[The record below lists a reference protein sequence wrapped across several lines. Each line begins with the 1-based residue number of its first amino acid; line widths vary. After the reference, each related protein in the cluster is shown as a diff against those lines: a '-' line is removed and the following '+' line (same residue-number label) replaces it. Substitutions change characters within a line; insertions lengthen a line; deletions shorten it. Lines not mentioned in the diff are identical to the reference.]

1 MIGRIL
7 TKIVKWHKFAKSVQR
22 VSDINK
28 NGLIL
33 HRKVFDMDELY
44 YKSVDL
50 LKRLISTPSVS
61 REENAVADI
70 VCDFFQANG
79 FEPQRQGN
87 NVWAKSPDYDIA
99 KPTLLLNSHI
109 DTVKPVAGWTRD
121 PYTPIEEDGKLYGL
135 GSNDAGASLVSLLA
149 AFIYLCKR
157 PRSYNL
163 IMLASCEEEVSGKNG
178 IESVISKLTPVSVA
192 IVGEPTEMQP
202 AIAEK
207 GLMVLDGVVRG
218 VSGHA
223 ARNEGV
229 NAIYEALGVVERLRN
244 LRFEKE
250 SQMLGPV
257 KISVT
262 QINAGTQHNV
272 VPDECR
278 IVVDVRST
286 DAYSNVQTL
295 ALIRKAVP
303 QCELTPRSTR
313 LTPSYISLSHP
324 LVKRLQILGAKP
336 FGSPTLSD
344 QALMPWQ
351 SLKLGPGSSSRSH
364 TADEFIYLDEIRNA
378 INTYITVLDGL
389 VLE

>member
-1 MIGRIL
+1 
-7 TKIVKWHKFAKSVQR
+7 
-22 VSDINK
+22 
-28 NGLIL
+28 
-33 HRKVFDMDELY
+33 MDELY

-50 LKRLISTPSVS
+50 LKRLIATPSIS
-61 REENAVADI
+61 REEGAAADI
-70 VCDFFQANG
+70 VYDYFKANG
-79 FEPQRQGN
+79 FEPERRGN
-87 NVWAKSPDYDIA
+87 NVWAKTHDYDLS

-121 PYTPIEEDGKLYGL
+121 PFTPVEEDGKLYGL
-135 GSNDAGASLVSLLA
+135 GSNDAGASLVSLIA
-149 AFIYLCKR
+149 AFIYLDKR
-157 PRSYNL
+157 PRDYN
-163 IMLASCEEEVSGKNG
+163 IVMLASCEEEVSGKDG
-178 IESVISKLTPVSVA
+178 IESVLAYVAPITVA
-192 IVGEPTEMQP
+192 IVGEPTEMHP

-207 GLMVLDGVVRG
+207 GLMVLDGKIKG

-229 NAIYEALGVVERLRN
+229 NAIYEAVKVVEKLRD

-250 SQMLGPV
+250 SKMLGPV

-272 VPDECR
+272 VPDMCE

-286 DAYSNVQTL
+286 DAYTNFQTL
-295 ALIRKAVP
+295 SKIRSAVP

-313 LTPSYISLSHP
+313 LNPSYIDPSHP
-324 LVKRLQILGAKP
+324 IVKRLQLLGAKP

-364 TADEFIYLDEIRNA
+364 TADEYIHYQEIRSA
-378 INTYITVLDGL
+378 IQVYVSILDGL
-389 VLE
+389 KLR

>member
-1 MIGRIL
+1 
-7 TKIVKWHKFAKSVQR
+7 
-22 VSDINK
+22 
-28 NGLIL
+28 
-33 HRKVFDMDELY
+33 MDELY

-50 LKRLISTPSVS
+50 LKQLISTPSVS

-70 VCDFFQANG
+70 VENFFRENG
-79 FEPQRQGN
+79 FIPRRHGN
-87 NVWAKSPDYDIA
+87 NVWALSPDFDIN

-109 DTVKPVAGWTRD
+109 DTVRPVAGWTRE
-121 PYTPIEEDGKLYGL
+121 PFSPIEEEGKLYGL
-135 GSNDAGASLVSLLA
+135 GSNDAGGPLVSMLA
-149 AFIYLCKR
+149 AFEYLCNR
-157 PRSYNL
+157 PQQYN
-163 IMLASCEEEVSGKNG
+163 IVMLASCEEEVSGKNG
-178 IESVISKLTPVSVA
+178 IESVIPMLPNIEVA
-192 IVGEPTEMQP
+192 IVGEPTDMQP

-229 NAIYEALGVVERLRN
+229 NAIYKTIAVIETLRN
-244 LRFEKE
+244 LKFEKE
-250 SQMLGPV
+250 SPTLGPV

-272 VPDECR
+272 VPDECK

-286 DAYSNVQTL
+286 DAYSNVETL
-295 ALIRKAVP
+295 DVICNAVP
-303 QCELTPRSTR
+303 ECKLTPRSTR
-313 LTPSYISLSHP
+313 LNPSSINPSHSI
-324 LVKRLQILGAKP
+324 VKRLEFLGAIP

-364 TADEFIYLDEIRNA
+364 TADEFIYLDEIRRA
-378 INTYITVLDGL
+378 IEMYIKILDGL
-389 VLE
+389 TL

>member
-1 MIGRIL
+1 
-7 TKIVKWHKFAKSVQR
+7 
-22 VSDINK
+22 
-28 NGLIL
+28 
-33 HRKVFDMDELY
+33 MDELY

-50 LKRLISTPSVS
+50 LKRLIATPSIS
-61 REENAVADI
+61 REEGVAADI
-70 VCDFFQANG
+70 VYDYFKANG
-79 FEPQRQGN
+79 FEPERRGN
-87 NVWAKSPDYDIA
+87 NVWAKTHDYDLS

-121 PYTPIEEDGKLYGL
+121 PFTPVEEDGKLYGL
-135 GSNDAGASLVSLLA
+135 GSNDAGASLVSLIA
-149 AFIYLCKR
+149 AFIYLVKR
-157 PRSYNL
+157 PRDYN
-163 IMLASCEEEVSGKNG
+163 IVMLASCEEEVSGKDG
-178 IESVISKLTPVSVA
+178 IESVLAYVAPITVA
-192 IVGEPTEMQP
+192 IVGEPTEMHP

-207 GLMVLDGVVRG
+207 GLMVLDGKIKG

-229 NAIYEALGVVERLRN
+229 NAIYEAVKVVEKLRD

-250 SQMLGPV
+250 SKMLGPV

-272 VPDECR
+272 VPDMCE

-286 DAYSNVQTL
+286 DAYTNFQTL
-295 ALIRKAVP
+295 SKIRSAVP

-313 LTPSYISLSHP
+313 LNPSYIDPSHP
-324 LVKRLQILGAKP
+324 IVKRLQLLGAKP

-364 TADEFIYLDEIRNA
+364 TADEYIHYQEIRSA
-378 INTYITVLDGL
+378 IQVYVSILDGL
-389 VLE
+389 KLR